1 MSAMRSEGS
10 IGHDL
15 EADRCTRC
23 CSVPGM
29 VNAVIHLWQ
38 VSPGPG
44 VGSTRVIPF
53 QHAHPP
59 LLGSAMLGA
68 RARCRG
74 VRPGRVLPVL
84 ACLPFLT
91 DYQSPA
97 IRGSF
102 LNVLID
108 RWVPGSGDHS
118 HNTIPPIFLD
128 PFFIRVE
135 FIFIFVF
142 EKSEIGPICIS
153 AYYLKPYILIK

>member
-59 LLGSAMLGA
+59 SLGSAMLGA

-84 ACLPFLT
+84 VCLPFLT
-91 DYQSPA
+91 DYQSLA

-102 LNVLID
+102 LSALID
-108 RWVPGSGDHS
+108 RWVLGSGDHS
-118 HNTIPPIFLD
+118 LDTIPPIFSD

-135 FIFIFVF
+135 LVFIFVF
-142 EKSEIGPICIS
+142 EKSRICSIYIS
-153 AYYLKPYILIK
+153 ALFKALYPY